1 MTCLNMLL
9 KDSQASM
16 SLTLTEYIMATRV
29 ISGLSL
35 HALVFASAN
44 KHTGADIIVAHKLY
58 KKTTVSS
65 AGYIF
70 IICVCKV
77 PKNHI

>member
-1 MTCLNMLL
+1 
-9 KDSQASM
+9 
-16 SLTLTEYIMATRV
+16 MATRV

-35 HALVFASAN
+35 HALGFASAN

-58 KKTTVSS
+58 KNTTVSS

-70 IICVCKV
+70 ITWVC
-77 PKNHI
+77 NIYATELIN